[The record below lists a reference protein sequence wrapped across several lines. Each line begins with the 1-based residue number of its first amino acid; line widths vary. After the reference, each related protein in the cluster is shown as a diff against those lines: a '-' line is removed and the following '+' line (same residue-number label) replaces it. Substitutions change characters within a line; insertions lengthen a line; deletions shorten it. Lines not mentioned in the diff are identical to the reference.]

1 MDQGGANHPGE
12 PSPAQAPRLTTML
25 RAFTMS
31 GQSQPDLDAQYLQR
45 SKLLAAKL
53 KASSPAASLLA
64 VKLIGAAPP
73 KAARDLYDRYLHSV
87 AVLLGGEAGSEEVQ
101 ASAGSLWHKLANLPA
116 LAPAKAGYQG
126 LAVRLKPYR
135 AVAESITGQSTDHD
149 LQGTVEAADKLKA
162 WQATNKMDSPPT
174 SGKALASQDEASAE
188 EAIEFGADVHF
199 VTPSFRADESLA
211 SLAYANTDPAALSNG
226 HHDSR
231 EANGSVF
238 GVHTLRHAFAG
249 QAAAPQQAVPASWH
263 PDEELE
269 EELAP
274 KQPMPAK
281 LGATWLMEWYRKTSG
296 EADETVATAIALS
309 LLSKRSA
316 DEIASELLDL
326 LGSEAMDQLGD
337 LLSHRK
343 VLAEGLRA
351 QVEEQLAAEA
361 PDKSAMPTYGTGVSV
376 SSRSQQ
382 MMEKL
387 ERKDKRR
394 FAKGKAT
401 GEADQDWLAVNGLS
415 QLLEAEAMRKATQ
428 SGSQLL
434 YADGL
439 EFGLGDGS
447 ANFGQR
453 ALPKGTVRKGHKGYE
468 EVRVPAIATA
478 QPGPGEKM
486 VLIEDLP
493 EWAQLPFDGYKSL
506 NRIQSRIF
514 QTAFTSNQ
522 NLLVC
527 APTGAGKT
535 NIAMVSVLR
544 EIGQH
549 MRQGVIQKQD
559 FKVVYVAPMKALAA
573 EVTAAFSRRLG
584 PMGLTVKELTGD
596 MQLSKHEMME
606 TQMIVTTPEKWD
618 VITRKGG
625 DVSVSATV
633 SLLIIDEVHLLNDDR
648 GAVIETI
655 VARTQ
660 RQVEASQSMIRIV
673 GLSATLPNCKDVA
686 TFLGVNHDTG
696 LFYFDAS
703 YRPVPLEMQF
713 VGVTERNILASKN
726 IMDDVAY
733 QKVVDSL
740 KRGYQAMIFVHSR
753 KDTGKTARA
762 LAVKAQNTGDMAL
775 FDCSEHPQY
784 GFLQKDVKKSRNR
797 EVQDMFPT
805 GFGMHHAG
813 MLRSDRNLTE
823 RLFSEGAIK
832 VLCCTATLA
841 WGVNLP
847 AHTVIIK
854 GTQIYDAQKGSF
866 TELGMLDVQQ
876 IFGRAGRP
884 QFDDSGEGI
893 IITQHAQ
900 LAHYLG
906 LLTHQTPIESQFVQG
921 LVDHLNA
928 EIVLGTVTNVK
939 EASLWLSYTYLF
951 VRMLR
956 NPLHYGIRWE
966 EISADPRLEGHRIKL
981 ITDAARELERCKMAR
996 FDENSRNLYVT
1007 ELGRVASHYYIKHS
1021 SIVTF
1026 NELLSSHMGEA
1037 DVLSMIAQSSE
1048 FENVAM
1054 RDDELLE
1061 LDTLA
1066 RQACPCDVR
1075 GGAENKHGKVN
1086 ILLQAYVSRT
1096 RLESFSLTADM
1107 MYISQNAPRIARAL
1121 FEITLRRGW
1130 SSLAELMLTLSKAFE
1145 LRQWAHQHPL
1155 RQFEQ
1160 VLSQE
1165 VLFKMEDRGLTME
1178 RLETMDPREI
1188 GAIIRH
1194 PAQGPV
1200 VASCLAAF
1208 PTLQLDV
1215 QIQPITRTVLRVQ
1228 LTIEP
1233 TFEWRQG
1240 MHGNSQRWHIWVED
1254 SENEHIYHTELWTL
1268 TKKMASEP
1276 SHSVSF
1282 TIPIFE
1288 PLPPQYYVRAV
1299 SDQWLNA
1306 ETTIPVSFKSL
1317 ILPDKHPPH
1326 TELLNLDPLPL
1337 SALDEPSFESLYK
1350 FSHFNPIQTQAFH
1363 TLYHTDENAL
1373 LGAPTGS
1380 GKTIVAELAMLRV
1393 FREHPGQ
1400 KVIYIAPLKALV
1412 RERMKDWGTGLCRIL
1427 GKKMVELTGDYT
1439 PDLRAL
1445 LAADIIIAT
1454 PEKWDGISRAWQNRG
1469 YVRKVA
1475 LLVIDEIHLLGGDR
1489 GPILEVIV
1497 SRMRYISA
1505 QTEQTIRF
1513 LGLSTAL
1520 ANAVDLA
1527 DWLGIKPQGLFNF
1540 KPSVRPV
1547 PLECHIQGYAGRF
1560 YCPRM
1565 ATMNKPAYAAIQT
1578 YCPLKP
1584 ILIFVSSRRQTRL
1597 TALDLIGFAAAEERA
1612 RQFVHMPEDEL
1623 DQILAS
1629 IKEPNL
1635 RHTLQF
1641 GIGLHHAGL
1650 SESDRSIAETLFVAG
1665 KIQILVATSTLA
1677 WGVNTPAHLVIIKG
1691 TEYFD
1696 APSRRYVDFPITDVL
1711 QMMGRAGRPQY
1722 DRHGVAVIMVHEPKK
1737 SFYKKFLYEPF
1748 PVESSLQDQVADH
1761 FNAEVVAGTIA
1772 SKQDAVDYLTWTFF
1786 FRRLLQ
1792 NPAYY
1797 DMDGTDSAAVNA
1809 YLSGLVNKTLLA
1821 LEDAG
1826 CLTVDEEDQVE
1837 PQMFGQVAS
1846 FYYLKHETMAVF
1858 AKNLTAGLGIPKVLE
1873 VLCSAREYDEL
1884 PVRHNEDQL
1893 NTTLCGLV
1901 RFPPDARTAD
1911 DPHTKANLLLQAHM
1925 SRLPAPIS
1933 DYVTDTKG
1941 ALDNSVRLLQAITD
1955 LAADAGWLETALST
1969 MLLIQSL
1976 MQGIWW
1982 DDPPM
1987 KMLPHMTDETAEEL
2001 VSEGLRTLH
2010 QLRSAAAS
2018 QPAAMKTKL
2027 SQLLGGSKQASECLQ
2042 VCERLPVMDIHWN
2055 APTQASTAGR
2065 DGDDGA
2071 VEEAETWDVEIH
2083 IRRQGR
2089 RRGTAASVYAPRFPK
2104 VKEEGWWLVLGDPD
2118 TQELFALKRISFT
2131 GNSTARLQFPGVNG
2145 AGRRLEGVQLFFIS
2159 DSYVGVDQQ
2168 HWVGLRGA
2176 PPSHH
2181 GSGRPQEGSSST
2193 ASSTISTPASG
2204 QPGRDLARSSKGSR
2218 RSITTSGSSSRIG
2231 SHSSSSSSSSSRNT
2245 IDLRLLLETQARPA
2259 PIQRSLRHEHSIAA
2273 KAQRRSRGWHD

>member
-1 MDQGGANHPGE
+1 MGQGGAVLPGE
-12 PSPAQAPRLTTML
+12 TSPAQAPRLTTML
-25 RAFTMS
+25 RAFASS
-31 GQSQPDLDAQYLQR
+31 GQSQMDPDAQYLER
-45 SKLLAAKL
+45 SKLLAAKQ
-53 KASSPAASLLA
+53 KAGGRVALSLAAR
-64 VKLIGAAPP
+64 LIGTAAPRT
-73 KAARDLYDRYLHSV
+73 ARDLYDKYLHGV
-87 AVLLGGEAGSEEVQ
+87 AVLVGGESGPEEVQ
-101 ASAGSLWHKLANLPA
+101 ALAGSIWDQLARLPTMPA
-116 LAPAKAGYQG
+116 AKAGHAG
-126 LAVRLKPYR
+126 RLKPYR
-135 AVAESITGQSTDHD
+135 MVVEPITGSCTDKD
-149 LQGTVEAADKLKA
+149 LQTMVEAADSLKGWRTANPVLAQASPGKSMPKPDANGTSKL
-162 WQATNKMDSPPT
+162 
-174 SGKALASQDEASAE
+174 AE
-188 EAIEFGADVHF
+188 FGSDIEFVF
-199 VTPSFRADESLA
+199 PSFCAQESLA
-211 SLAYANTDPAALSNG
+211 NLAYANTDPAALPNG
-226 HHDSR
+226 HTNSS
-231 EANGSVF
+231 EANGSLYSVDS
-238 GVHTLRHAFAG
+238 LRQAFAG
-249 QAAAPQQAVPASWH
+249 DHGAPQQARPAQWH
-263 PDEELE
+263 PDDDLE
-269 EELAP
+269 DELAP
-274 KQPMPAK
+274 KRPMPAK
-281 LGATWLMEWYRKTSG
+281 LGAGWLMDWCQKTSP
-296 EADETVATAIALS
+296 EADETVATAVAQS
-309 LLSKRSA
+309 LLSTCSA
-316 DEIASELLDL
+316 DETASELLDL
-326 LGSEAMDQLGD
+326 LGSESMDQLGG
-337 LLSHRK
+337 LLNHRK
-343 VLAEGLRA
+343 ELAEGLKT
-351 QVEEQLAAEA
+351 QVEDQLAAEA
-361 PDKSAMPTYGTGVSV
+361 PDKNAMPTYGTGVSV

-401 GEADQDWLAVNGLS
+401 GEADQDWLAINGLGP
-415 QLLEAEAMRKATQ
+415 LIEAEAMRKAVQ

-447 ANFGQR
+447 TNFGQR

-468 EVRVPAIATA
+468 EVRVPAVATA
-478 QPGPGEKM
+478 QPKPGEKK
-486 VLIEDLP
+486 VLIEELP

-535 NIAMVSVLR
+535 NIAMISVLR

-549 MRQGVIQKQD
+549 MRQGVVQKQE

-573 EVTAAFSRRLG
+573 EVTAAFSKRLA
-584 PMGLTVKELTGD
+584 PMGLAVKELTGD

-673 GLSATLPNCKDVA
+673 GLSATLPNYKDVA

-733 QKVVDSL
+733 NKVVDSL
-740 KRGYQAMIFVHSR
+740 KKGYQAMIFVHSR

-762 LAVKAQNTGDMAL
+762 LAVKAQNAGDMAL

-797 EVQDMFPT
+797 EVQDLFPT

-906 LLTHQTPIESQFVQG
+906 MLTHQTAIESQFVQG

-966 EISADPRLEGHRIKL
+966 ELSADPRLEGHRIKL

-1007 ELGRVASHYYIKHS
+1007 ELGRVASHFYIRHS

-1026 NELLSSHMGEA
+1026 NDLLTSHMGEA

-1048 FENVAM
+1048 FENVAV
-1054 RDDELLE
+1054 RDDELPE
-1061 LDTLA
+1061 LDQLA
-1066 RQACPCDVR
+1066 RHACPCGEVK
-1075 GGAENKHGKVN
+1075 GGSENKHGKVN

-1096 RLESFSLTADM
+1096 RMESFSLTADM

-1121 FEITLRRGW
+1121 FEIALRRGW

-1145 LRQWAHQHPL
+1145 LRIWGHQHPL

-1160 VLSQE
+1160 VLSHE

-1188 GAIIRH
+1188 GAVLRH

-1200 VASCLAAF
+1200 VASCLASF

-1215 QIQPITRTVLRVQ
+1215 QLQPITRTVLRVQ

-1268 TKKMASEP
+1268 TKKMANEP
-1276 SHSVSF
+1276 SHRVAF

-1288 PLPPQYYVRAV
+1288 PLPSQYYVRAV

-1393 FREHPGQ
+1393 FREYPGQ

-1412 RERMKDWGTGLCRIL
+1412 RERMKDWGTGLCRLL
-1427 GKKMVELTGDYT
+1427 GKKLVELTGDYT

-1497 SRMRYISA
+1497 SRMRYIST
-1505 QTEQTIRF
+1505 QTEQNIRF

-1520 ANAVDLA
+1520 ANAADLA

-1578 YCPLKP
+1578 HCPLKP
-1584 ILIFVSSRRQTRL
+1584 VLVFVSSRRQTRL
-1597 TALDLIGFAAAEERA
+1597 TALDLIGFAAGDERA

-1623 DQILAS
+1623 EQILAS
-1629 IKEPNL
+1629 VKEPNL

-1691 TEYFD
+1691 TEFFD

-1809 YLSGLVNKTLLA
+1809 YLSELVNKTLFA

-1826 CLTVDEEDQVE
+1826 CLVVDEEDQVE

-1846 FYYLKHETMAVF
+1846 FYYLKHQTMAVF
-1858 AKNLTAGLGIPKVLE
+1858 AKNLTAGLGVPKVLE

-1884 PVRHNEDQL
+1884 PVRHNEDKL

-1901 RFPPDARTAD
+1901 RFPPDTRTAD
-1911 DPHTKANLLLQAHM
+1911 DPHTKANLLLQSHM

-1933 DYVTDTKG
+1933 DYVTDTRG

-1982 DDPPM
+1982 DDMPM
-1987 KMLPHMTDETAEEL
+1987 MMLPYMTEDAAEG
-2001 VSEGLRTLH
+2001 SMKQGLRSLH
-2010 QLRSAAAS
+2010 QLRQAAQD
-2018 QPAAMKTKL
+2018 QPAAMRTRL
-2027 SQLLGGSKQASECLQ
+2027 AQLLGGSKQAAECLQ
-2042 VCERLPVMDIHWN
+2042 VCERLPAMDIHWKKPTKSSLA
-2055 APTQASTAGR
+2055 APPSTETTLQ
-2065 DGDDGA
+2065 D
-2071 VEEAETWDVEIH
+2071 EAETWDVEIH
-2083 IRRQGR
+2083 IKRQGR
-2089 RRGTAASVYAPRFPK
+2089 RQGTAASVYAPRFPK
-2104 VKEEGWWLVLGDPD
+2104 VKEEGWWLVLGDPE

-2131 GNSTARLQFPGVNG
+2131 GNSTARLQFPALNG
-2145 AGRRLEGVQLFFIS
+2145 AGKTMDGVQLYFMS
-2159 DSYVGVDQQ
+2159 DAYVGLDQQ
-2168 HWVGLRGA
+2168 HWVSLRSDGNG
-2176 PPSHH
+2176 H
-2181 GSGRPQEGSSST
+2181 GSRGLPCSKSQGPFQQAQHLRSGKGRGSSNQV
-2193 ASSTISTPASG
+2193 SSPVNIRPPPTL
-2204 QPGRDLARSSKGSR
+2204 LALLQM
-2218 RSITTSGSSSRIG
+2218 
-2231 SHSSSSSSSSSRNT
+2231 N
-2245 IDLRLLLETQARPA
+2245 LRVERAQAA
-2259 PIQRSLRHEHSIAA
+2259 VGLDWSNICV
-2273 KAQRRSRGWHD
+2273 